1 VIDMN
6 IWHTDYTAEE
16 IGRIEATGLNSRIGI
31 EITEV
36 GDDYLKG
43 TMPVDD
49 RTKQPA
55 GLLHGGANC
64 VLAETLASW
73 AATLVID
80 PSQNRAV
87 GLEINANHI
96 RSATEG
102 EVTGVSRP
110 IHIGRQTHV
119 WEVKIKRQDGKLS
132 CVSRV
137 TMAIIEKQEEKT

>member
-1 VIDMN
+1 MN

-31 EITEV
+31 ENTEV

>member
-1 VIDMN
+1 MS
-6 IWHTDYTAEE
+6 IWFSDYTLEE
-16 IGRIEATGLNSRIGI
+16 IGHAEASGLNSRIGI

-43 TMPVDD
+43 TMPVDN

-73 AATLVID
+73 GAMLAID
-80 PSQNRAV
+80 PSEKRAV

-102 EVTGVSRP
+102 EVTGVARP
-110 IHIGRQTHV
+110 LHIGRQTHV
-119 WEVKIKRQDGKLS
+119 WEVKIRRSDGKLS
-132 CVSRV
+132 CISRV
-137 TMAIIEKQEEKT
+137 TMAVIDRKGGTKK

>member
-1 VIDMN
+1 MVID
-6 IWHTDYTAEE
+6 
-16 IGRIEATGLNSRIGI
+16 
-31 EITEV
+31 
-36 GDDYLKG
+36 
-43 TMPVDD
+43 
-49 RTKQPA
+49 
-55 GLLHGGANC
+55 
-64 VLAETLASW
+64 ASEKM
-73 AATLVID
+73 
-80 PSQNRAV
+80 AV

>member
-1 VIDMN
+1 MN

-36 GDDYLKG
+36 GDDYLNG

>member
-1 VIDMN
+1 MG
-6 IWHTDYTAEE
+6 IWHSDYTVDE
-16 IGRIEATGLNSRIGI
+16 IGEMEATGLNSRIGI

-73 AATLVID
+73 GATLVID
-80 PSQNRAV
+80 PSEKRAV

-102 EVTGVSRP
+102 EVTGVARP
-110 IHIGRQTHV
+110 LHIGRQTHV
-119 WEVKIKRQDGKLS
+119 WEVRITRGDGKLS

-137 TMAIIEKQEEKT
+137 TMAVIDRREKKE

>member
-1 VIDMN
+1 MIELG
-6 IWHTDYTAEE
+6 IWFRGYTIEE
-16 IGRIEATGLNSRIGI
+16 IGKTEATGLNSRMGI

-36 GDDYLKG
+36 GDDSLKG

-80 PSQNRAV
+80 PSAKRAV

-102 EVTGVSRP
+102 EVTGIARP
-110 IHIGRQTHV
+110 LHIGRKTHV
-119 WEVKIKRQDGKLS
+119 WEVKITRGDGKLS
-132 CVSRV
+132 CISRV
-137 TMAIIEKQEEKT
+137 TMAVIDREKP

>member
-1 VIDMN
+1 MS
-6 IWHTDYTAEE
+6 IWHSDPTVEE
-16 IGRIEATGLNSRIGI
+16 IGQVEATGLNSRIGI

-49 RTKQPA
+49 RTKQLA

-80 PSQNRAV
+80 ASEKMAV

-119 WEVKIKRQDGKLS
+119 WEVKIKRHDGKLS

>member
-1 VIDMN
+1 MN

-137 TMAIIEKQEEKT
+137 TMAIIEKQEGKT

>member
-1 VIDMN
+1 MN

>member
-1 VIDMN
+1 MS
-6 IWHTDYTAEE
+6 IWHSDPTVEE
-16 IGRIEATGLNSRIGI
+16 IGQVEATGLNSRIGI

-49 RTKQPA
+49 RW
-55 GLLHGGANC
+55 G
-64 VLAETLASW
+64 
-73 AATLVID
+73 ATLVID
-80 PSQNRAV
+80 PSERRAV

-102 EVTGVSRP
+102 EVTGVARP
-110 IHIGRQTHV
+110 LHIGRQTQV
-119 WEVKIKRQDGKLS
+119 WEVKIQRSDGKLS

-137 TMAIIEKQEEKT
+137 TMAIIDRQEGKT